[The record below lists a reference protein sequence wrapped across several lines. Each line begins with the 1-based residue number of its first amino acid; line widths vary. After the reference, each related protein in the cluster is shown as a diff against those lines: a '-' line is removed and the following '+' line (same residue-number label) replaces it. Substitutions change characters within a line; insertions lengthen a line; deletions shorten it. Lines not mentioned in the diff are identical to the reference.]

1 MLQPGQVLA
10 QRYEILQILGEG
22 GMGAVY
28 KAKDLELDRP
38 VALKVIRPDLA
49 GSQAILDRFKQELL
63 LAREITHKN
72 VIRIYDIGEAEGL
85 KFITME
91 FVEGEDLR
99 TLIHEKKKIP
109 PLEAVEIMQQV
120 CRALEAAHSVGI
132 IHRDLKPQNVMCDK
146 TGRILVMD
154 FGLAR
159 TLEGDGMTQTG
170 ALVGTMDYMSPE
182 QALGKELDQRSD
194 LFALGLIFYELL
206 TGKMPYKADSV
217 VARLL
222 KRTQERA
229 APVSSHDA
237 SIPHALSN
245 IVSKCMEPDTKL
257 RYQTVAEILAD
268 LETWQGGAVGATL
281 HFPSGFRPWGRS
293 YPWRWVGAAV
303 AVLVLATAGYLLR
316 AKLLAPP
323 VAPTSS
329 GPVVSLAIV
338 PFRNASGDASL
349 DWLGS
354 TLAEMLN
361 MEVGQSA
368 RVRTISPD
376 RVHQVLS
383 DLRISPSTIIDA
395 GTLGRLAESSSADT
409 VVSGQFV
416 RFGNQIRIDA
426 TLQDLKH
433 ERRVPL
439 QIDAGS
445 EKDIPDAAS
454 RLADTIRQ
462 NLPVSPDVVKEL
474 KSSSFQPSSKSV
486 VALREYSHGSELLRN
501 GKNLDAVKELEAA
514 TRDDPG
520 FSLALSKLAQAYAN
534 LGHDNEAEQA
544 SKKAM
549 ELAENLPEAEKY
561 VVAAAHAQIVRDYGK
576 AIQAYETLAHLSP
589 DNSDVQLTLARN
601 YENANDFANARKHYE
616 RVLALNPKDI
626 AALAAMGRVEVM
638 SGNDQ
643 ASLDPLTRALSLA
656 IRDDNQEQR
665 ALVLHLLGMAYADL
679 NKSDEA
685 LLSYQQSLE
694 IRRRLGQKQG
704 TADTLN
710 MIALLYVG
718 LGKYDLALKNYKEAL
733 QTYRDIGDKQDAGT
747 VLLNIGQFYDD
758 HGKYDDALKLFK
770 ESLQIQ
776 REVGNESNQALCLN
790 NIGNTYLFKADYE
803 NARTYFEQ
811 ALQLRE
817 KFGVSS
823 DIADTL
829 HNLAETDVMT
839 GQYDQALTRYL
850 RALDLRR
857 SANDKQGAA
866 KESDSLGM
874 VFEYQGRYG
883 AAVKARGEAVNTF
896 RELRDR
902 SYWMAITL
910 SSYGESLLQ
919 VGRFEDA
926 TKTWNEALSLARE
939 LKNRFIIAQISNW
952 QGDSFLYRGD
962 FQSATPL
969 IQTALQMARG
979 TGDHHLILQS
989 RLDSAKLALKRGQSR
1004 AAIQALRDVVAEADS
1019 LGLKHLAIESTL
1031 LYAEALITRRD
1042 YPQAQAE
1049 LQRASEQSDNLGLR
1063 MLSARGNFLM
1073 GKLLLAM
1080 DKPADAGTRFQATVR
1095 ILDDIR
1101 KESGAETLLQRPDL
1115 MSMYTEASYG
1125 SHLTGKWSGKST
1137 QFLIPELQ
1145 TQQ

>member
-28 KAKDLELDRP
+28 KAKDLELNRP
-38 VALKVIRPDLA
+38 VALKVIRPDL
-49 GSQAILDRFKQELL
+49 GGNQDILDRFKQELL
-63 LAREITHKN
+63 LAREVTHKN
-72 VIRIYDIGEAEGL
+72 VIRIYDIGEAESL

-91 FVEGEDLR
+91 YVEGEDLR
-99 TLIHEKKKIP
+99 RLIHERKNIP
-109 PLEAVEIMQQV
+109 PVEAVEIMQQV
-120 CRALEAAHSVGI
+120 GRALEAAHSVGI
-132 IHRDLKPQNVMCDK
+132 IHRDLKPQNVMRDK

-159 TLEGDGMTQTG
+159 TFKGEGMTQTG
-170 ALVGTMDYMSPE
+170 ALLGTMDYMSPE
-182 QALGKELDQRSD
+182 QALGKQLDQRSD

-206 TGKMPYKADSV
+206 TGKMPYKADSA
-217 VARLL
+217 VASLL

-237 SIPHALSN
+237 SISHALSN
-245 IVSKCMEPDTKL
+245 IVTKCMEPDIKL
-257 RYQTVAEILAD
+257 RYQTAAEILAD
-268 LETWQGGAVGATL
+268 LEAWQGGRAAATL
-281 HFPSGFRPWGRS
+281 HFPSGVGPRARSSPWQWIGS
-293 YPWRWVGAAV
+293 AV
-303 AVLVLATAGYLLR
+303 VILVLATAGYLLR
-316 AKLLAPP
+316 AKLLAPS
-323 VAPTSS
+323 VASTRS

-338 PFRNASGDASL
+338 PLRNASGDASL

-354 TLAEMLN
+354 TLAEILN
-361 MEVGQSA
+361 TEVGQSA

-383 DLRISPSTIIDA
+383 DLRISPSTTLDA
-395 GTLGRLAESSSADT
+395 GTLARLAESSSADT
-409 VVSGQFV
+409 IVSGEFV

-439 QIDAGS
+439 KIDAGG

-454 RLADTIRQ
+454 RLANAIRQ
-462 NLPVSPDVVKEL
+462 NLSVSPDVIKEL
-474 KSSSFQPSSKSV
+474 KASAFQPSTQSV
-486 VALREYSHGSELLRN
+486 VALREYNQGSELLRN
-501 GKNLDAVKELEAA
+501 GKNLEAVKQLEAA
-514 TRDDPG
+514 TKDDPG
-520 FSLALSKLAQAYAN
+520 FSLAYSKLAQAYAN

-544 SKKAM
+544 SKKAV

-561 VVAAAHAQIVRDYGK
+561 LVAAAHAQIMKDYRK
-576 AIQAYETLAHLSP
+576 AIEAYETLARLSP
-589 DNSDVQLTLARN
+589 DNTDVQLTLARN
-601 YENANDFANARKHYE
+601 YENSNDFANARKHYE
-616 RVLALNPKDI
+616 RVLALNPQDL
-626 AALAAMGRVEVM
+626 AALVAMGRVEVM

-656 IRDDNQEQR
+656 IRDKNQEQR

-679 NKSDEA
+679 NQAGDA
-685 LLSYQQSLE
+685 LLNYQQSLE

-718 LGKYDLALKNYKEAL
+718 LGKSNLALKNYKEAL
-733 QTYRDIGDKQDAGT
+733 QTYRDIGDKQDAGS

-758 HGKYDDALKLFK
+758 RGKYDDALKLFK

-776 REVGNESNQALCLN
+776 REVINESNQALCLN
-790 NIGNTYLFKADYE
+790 NIGNTYLLKADYE

-823 DIADTL
+823 EIADTL

-839 GQYDQALTRYL
+839 GQYDQALARYL

-857 SANDKQGAA
+857 NANDKQGAA

-874 VFEYQGRYG
+874 LFEYQGRYG
-883 AAVKARGEAVNTF
+883 AAVKAREEAVNTF
-896 RELRDR
+896 RELGDR

-926 TKTWNEALSLARE
+926 AKAWNEALSLGRE
-939 LKNRFIIAQISNW
+939 LKNQFITAQISNW

-962 FQSATPL
+962 LQSATPL
-969 IQTALQMARG
+969 IETALQIARE

-989 RLDSAKLALKRGQSR
+989 RLDAAKLALKRGQSR
-1004 AAIQALRDVVAEADS
+1004 APIQALRDVAAEADS
-1019 LGLKHLAIESTL
+1019 LGLKHLALESSL
-1031 LYAEALITRRD
+1031 LYAEALIARRD
-1042 YPQAQAE
+1042 YPHAQAE
-1049 LQRASEQSDNLGLR
+1049 LRRASERSDRLGLR
-1063 MLSARGNFLM
+1063 MLSSRSNFLM
-1073 GKLLLAM
+1073 GKVLLAM
-1080 DKPADAGTRFQATVR
+1080 SKPADAATCFQTTVR

-1115 MSMYTEASYG
+1115 MSMYTEAS
-1125 SHLTGKWSGKST
+1125 HDR
-1137 QFLIPELQ
+1137 
-1145 TQQ
+1145 